1 MPPSEIKKRESTS
14 EDESS
19 PKSIKKLQIM
29 TSEPI
34 FKMSPAKS
42 VYAKK
47 VTEKKPTY
55 DSKVFTV
62 YGKPGFILAYVM
74 SPDGTTKGFNVLPFY
89 KMIQENDE
97 KI

>member
-1 MPPSEIKKRESTS
+1 MPPSEIKKRELTS

-19 PKSIKKLQIM
+19 PKSTKKLQIM

-74 SPDGTTKGFNVLPFY
+74 SPNGTKRGLKYYPF
-89 KMIQENDE
+89 
-97 KI
+97 